1 MGQKPG
7 DPVIDGQT
15 TLLLGETTTP
25 SAVADHGQLYTKSDD
40 NWYFQDGA
48 GLEHRIVPSDYAS
61 IFVDGG
67 GATDIALQHGFE
79 LVQEFNTDA
88 PELVSNGDAANNKI
102 TIGATGDYAIE
113 FCGSVAQAAGASKEV
128 QWFVF
133 EVAAATSAIT
143 STTEDNP
150 VAVNAT
156 GHGFTTSQKVK
167 IAGVTTADELND
179 RIFTVTRINDNQ
191 FTLQEDNGGNVSG
204 AGFGVGSGGT
214 AQLVTQLNGI
224 HSHREM
230 AAGGDVG
237 SMAGCGIA
245 SLTKDNAIEL
255 YVKNVDDAQNI
266 THEAASLSVKR
277 V

>member
-15 TLLLGETTTP
+15 TLLLRETTTP
-25 SAVADHGQLYTKSDD
+25 SAVANMGQLYTKSDND
-40 NWYFQDGA
+40 WYWQDGD
-48 GLEHRIVPSDYAS
+48 GIEHRVVPSDYAG
-61 IFVDGG
+61 IFVEGG

-79 LVQEFNTDA
+79 LVQEFDTDM
-88 PELVSNGDAANNKI
+88 PELVSNGDQANNKI
-102 TIGATGDYAIE
+102 TVGATADYE
-113 FCGSVAQAAGASKEV
+113 VKVDGSVSQGAGASKEV

-143 STTEDNP
+143 STTQDNP

-167 IAGVTTADELND
+167 IAGVTTADELNE

-214 AQLVTQLNGI
+214 AQLVTQLNEV
-224 HSHREM
+224 HSHREL

-237 SMAGCGIA
+237 AMCAGAIV

-255 YVKNVDDAQNI
+255 YVKNVDDTTDI
-266 THEAASLSVKR
+266 IHESVRLWIKR